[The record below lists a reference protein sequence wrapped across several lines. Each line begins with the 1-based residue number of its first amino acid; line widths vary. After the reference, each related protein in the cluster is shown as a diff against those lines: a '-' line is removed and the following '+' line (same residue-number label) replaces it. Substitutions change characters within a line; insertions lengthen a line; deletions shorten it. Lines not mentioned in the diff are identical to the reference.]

1 MNFYNSVF
9 FIGDVFHIGLV
20 LSMISGIATISTG
33 LVIILDQVRI
43 LGSTDR
49 SGRMSKDQSSL
60 QGSKR
65 QLLGMRVLVAMI
77 FVGFVTL
84 TILIFLDV
92 DVSYRADLIFDCS
105 VVFCLLVVYIY
116 WFVKVLLEIR
126 ELQ

>member
-1 MNFYNSVF
+1 
-9 FIGDVFHIGLV
+9 
-20 LSMISGIATISTG
+20 
-33 LVIILDQVRI
+33 
-43 LGSTDR
+43 
-49 SGRMSKDQSSL
+49 MSKDQSGL

-65 QLLGMRVLVAMI
+65 QLLGMRILVAMI

-105 VVFCLLVVYIY
+105 IVFCLLVVYIY

>member
-1 MNFYNSVF
+1 MDFYNAVF
-9 FIGDVFHIGLV
+9 FIGDVFYIGLV

-33 LVIILDQVRI
+33 LDIILEQVRI

-49 SGRMSKDQSSL
+49 SGHMSKDQSGL

-65 QLLGMRVLVAMI
+65 QLLGMRILVAMI

-84 TILIFLDV
+84 TTLIFLDV

-105 VVFCLLVVYIY
+105 IVFCLLVVYIY